1 MKRAGRLEPCVLHVI
16 CHRARLFTP
25 RCWEGWVPVIAL
37 FNHKGGVS
45 KTTTSF
51 NLGWMLATLGHRTLL
66 VDADPQCN
74 LTGMVLGFKGP
85 TELEALYSANAERNL
100 WAGLAPAFESR
111 PVAIEGVDALQVE
124 QCPGLY
130 LLPGHIRL
138 AEYEVTLGIAQELS
152 GSIQTLQNLP
162 GSFRYLIEKTAERMD
177 CEYVLVDMSPGL
189 GAVNQNL
196 LATSDY
202 FLVPTSPDFFSV
214 MAVDSLARVLPR
226 WQAWAEKAY
235 SLDILRLAAYSFP
248 EPSPKFLG
256 TIVQK
261 YRPRAGA
268 PALAFQTWIDQLAI
282 KVESVL
288 VPALEAA
295 GMMLPEA
302 SYRAAGASVGHCLAE
317 IPDFNSLIA
326 KSQEAQTPIY
336 ALTEAQIGQSGTVLE
351 QTVQS
356 RDQFLT
362 LFEDL
367 AGRVLALT
375 DAVGGG

>member
-1 MKRAGRLEPCVLHVI
+1 M
-16 CHRARLFTP
+16 
-25 RCWEGWVPVIAL
+25 PVIAL

-45 KTTTSF
+45 KTTTAF
-51 NLGWMLATLGHRTLL
+51 NLGWMLATTGHPTLL

-85 TELEALYSANAERNL
+85 SELENLYSTHAERNL

-111 PVAIEGVDALQVE
+111 PVAIEGVEAVAIDR
-124 QCPGLY
+124 CPGLF

-162 GSFRYLIEKTAERMD
+162 GSLRYLLDKTAARMG

-196 LATSDY
+196 LATSD
-202 FLVPTSPDFFSV
+202 FFIVPSSPDFFSV

-226 WQAWAEKAY
+226 WQQWAEKAAT
-235 SLDILRLAAYSFP
+235 LDVLRTAAYAFP
-248 EPSPKFLG
+248 QPHTKFLG
-256 TIVQK
+256 TVVQK

-268 PALAFQTWIDQLAI
+268 PASAFQTWIDQIAA
-282 KVESVL
+282 KVDDVL
-288 VPALEAA
+288 MPALRDA
-295 GMMLPEA
+295 GMVLSDD
-302 SYRAAGASVGHCLAE
+302 SYALADLGPGHSLAT

-336 ALTEAQIGQSGTVLE
+336 ALTEAEIGQTGTVLA

-356 RDQFLT
+356 RDQFRELFEQLARAVLT
-362 LFEDL
+362 LTNDVSG
-367 AGRVLALT
+367 A
-375 DAVGGG
+375 

>member
-1 MKRAGRLEPCVLHVI
+1 VS
-16 CHRARLFTP
+16 
-25 RCWEGWVPVIAL
+25 VIAL

-45 KTTTSF
+45 KTTTAF
-51 NLGWMLATLGHRTLL
+51 NLGWMLATLGHPTLL

-74 LTGMVLGFKGP
+74 LTGMALGFKGP
-85 TELEALYSANAERNL
+85 TELEALYSTHAERNL

-111 PVAIEGVDALQVE
+111 PVPIEGVEAVDLPR
-124 QCPGLY
+124 CPGLF

-162 GSFRYLIEKTAERMD
+162 GSLRYLLDKTAARMG

-189 GAVNQNL
+189 GAVNQNFL
-196 LATSDY
+196 TTSDF

-226 WQAWAEKAY
+226 WQGWAEKAY
-235 SLDILRLAAYSFP
+235 GLDVLRSAAYAFP
-248 EPSPKFLG
+248 EPHAKFLG
-256 TIVQK
+256 TVVQK

-268 PALAFQTWIDQLAI
+268 PALAFQTWIDQLAS
-282 KVESVL
+282 KVEEVL
-288 VPALEAA
+288 VPALRQA
-295 GMMLPEA
+295 GMTLPEQAYATA
-302 SYRAAGASVGHCLAE
+302 SLGPGHSLAT

-336 ALTEAQIGQSGTVLE
+336 ALTEAEIGQTGTVLA
-351 QTVQS
+351 QTIQS
-356 RDQFLT
+356 RDQFRAMFEELAAAVLT
-362 LFEDL
+362 LTNAV
-367 AGRVLALT
+367 AGA
-375 DAVGGG
+375 